1 MFYIFI
7 CVNFFIHIF
16 FHSLVVLPTLGF
28 TNEANLTVKEGIPAV
43 LNIEVTGPLTNEIIA
58 M

>member
-1 MFYIFI
+1 
-7 CVNFFIHIF
+7 
-16 FHSLVVLPTLGF
+16 LPTLGF
-28 TNEANLTVKEGIPAV
+28 TNEANLTVKEGIPVV